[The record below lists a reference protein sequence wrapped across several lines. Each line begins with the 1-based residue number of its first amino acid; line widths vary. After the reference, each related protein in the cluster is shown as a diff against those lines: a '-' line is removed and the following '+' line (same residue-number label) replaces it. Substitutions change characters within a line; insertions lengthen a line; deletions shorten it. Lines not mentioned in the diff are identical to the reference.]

1 MQPAL
6 AQPPPSS
13 RSAAIGAGQQNAFSV
28 GGVIARTFSTWW
40 RHVLVFSVLTLIAY
54 APFLLLSVLGEMPI
68 PGITAP
74 SLNPLDPGAAAA
86 AASPVVPG
94 AGFWLAYLAMM
105 LLFLVEIGAI
115 THGVIHHLAGKRV
128 SLGAM
133 IAAGLR
139 RAIPLLLVG
148 IICYVIV
155 LLGMMLVLV
164 PGVIFGCALV
174 AAIPAVVVERPGVFG
189 AIKRSFA
196 LTKGKRLAIF
206 AIMLVLFVVAMGVAV
221 IGSFLLPQLTAPI
234 SPMLGTVLGLVVN
247 AVFGTLLWVAPGVVY
262 HDLRVAKEGVATAQL
277 AAVFE

>member
-1 MQPAL
+1 MQPAIG
-6 AQPPPSS
+6 QPPPSAM
-13 RSAAIGAGQQNAFSV
+13 SAAIGVGQQSAFSV
-28 GGVIARTFSTWW
+28 GRVIARTFSTWW
-40 RHVLVFSVLTLIAY
+40 AHALVFSVLTLIAY
-54 APFLLLSVLGEMPI
+54 VPIVLLSVLGEMPI
-68 PGITAP
+68 PGVTAP
-74 SLNPLDPGAAAA
+74 SLNPLDPAAAA
-86 AASPVVPG
+86 PPPAMPG
-94 AGFWLAYLAMM
+94 AGFWLAYLAVM
-105 LLFLVEIGAI
+105 LLFLVEVGAI

-139 RAIPLLLVG
+139 RFVPLLFVGVLAYLIIVVGMILLV
-148 IICYVIV
+148 
-155 LLGMMLVLV
+155 V
-164 PGVIFGCALV
+164 PGVIFACALV

-206 AIMLVLFVVAMGVAV
+206 AIMLVLFIVAMGLAL
-221 IGSFLLPQLTAPI
+221 IGSFLLPQLTA
-234 SPMLGTVLGLVVN
+234 SFAPMLGTLLGLVVN

>member
-6 AQPPPSS
+6 GQPPPPTT
-13 RSAAIGAGQQNAFSV
+13 SAAIGFGQQDAFSV

-40 RHVLVFSVLTLIAY
+40 RHALVFSVLTLIAY
-54 APFLLLSVLGEMPI
+54 SPLVLLAVLGGMPI
-68 PGITAP
+68 PGLTAP
-74 SLNPLDPGAAAA
+74 SLNPLAPGAAAA
-86 AASPVVPG
+86 APPALPG
-94 AGFWLAYLAMM
+94 TGFWFAYLAMM
-105 LLFLVEIGAI
+105 LLFLVEVGAI

-155 LLGMMLVLV
+155 VLGMILLFV
-164 PGVIFGCALV
+164 PGVIFACALV
-174 AAIPAVVVERPGVFG
+174 AAIPAVVVERPGVF
-189 AIKRSFA
+189 AAVKRSFA
-196 LTKGKRLAIF
+196 LTKGRRLAIF
-206 AIMLVLFVVAMGVAV
+206 ATMLVLFVVAMGVAL
-221 IGSFLLPQLTAPI
+221 IGNFLLPLLTAAF

-247 AVFGTLLWVAPGVVY
+247 IVFGTLLWVAPGVVY

-277 AAVFE
+277 VAVFE